1 MTIEPCNMEDMFTGE
16 EYFGKYLDMH
26 EVYEK
31 FVNLPHIYRVDY
43 ITYLGS
49 FHAFKDISMETKM
62 TPVGFASRLH
72 RRRTPTTS
80 LLFWTT

>member
-1 MTIEPCNMEDMFTGE
+1 MEDMFTGE

-49 FHAFKDISMETKM
+49 FHTFKDISMETKM
-62 TPVGFASRLH
+62 TPVSVAPPVH
-72 RRRTPTTS
+72 RRHTRTTCRRS
-80 LLFWTT
+80 WTT